1 MRSLRGSLRSGY
13 PIASLRAHFAV
24 AASMCG
30 CVLAG
35 TDTVQARKPAKP
47 KVKLSELRRRKR

>member
-1 MRSLRGSLRSGY
+1 M
-13 PIASLRAHFAV
+13 ARAV
-24 AASMCG
+24 G

-47 KVKLSELRRRKR
+47 KVKLSELRRVNIAKDL

>member
-1 MRSLRGSLRSGY
+1 
-13 PIASLRAHFAV
+13 
-24 AASMCG
+24 MCG

-47 KVKLSELRRRKR
+47 KVKLSELRKAKGR